1 MNHQLDTHWVEVFNT
16 IGQHEMR
23 EFGLD
28 PDRFKFKGIHRGKAI
43 FEFVLIHRDYDVDLF
58 EELRQYVEVY
68 RTHINQLSTLKTA
81 KVSIKRRHED
91 FYYKCNQYH
100 VWYYFIHF
108 EKAVKRPNI
117 DLKPSVADLDRYWIV
132 KYCNYRFS
140 VKETDIHITG
150 FEVNLGILQLTGVV
164 HKNRIKRAGGINEMA
179 NTSYG
184 EIVKAISDY
193 CDVKYLEYRIREESS
208 TTEYLFAGC
217 VREELFLVE
226 QYEIDL

>member
-1 MNHQLDTHWVEVFNT
+1 MKHQLETHWVEVFNT
-16 IGQHEMR
+16 IGQYELQ

-28 PDRFKFKGIHRGKAI
+28 PDRFKFKGIHRGQAI

-58 EELRQYVEVY
+58 EELRQYVAVY
-68 RTHINQLSTLKTA
+68 RTHINQLSQTKTA
-81 KVSIKRRHED
+81 KVSIKRRHDD

-117 DLKPSVADLDRYWIV
+117 DLKPFIADLDRYWIV

-150 FEVNLGILQLTGVV
+150 FDENLGILQLTGVV
-164 HKNRIKRAGGINEMA
+164 HKNQIKRAGGINQMA
-179 NTSYG
+179 NSSYG
-184 EIVKAISDY
+184 QIVKALSDY
-193 CDVKYLEYRIREESS
+193 CDVKYLEYRLREESS
-208 TTEYLFAGC
+208 TTEFLFAGC
-217 VREELFLVE
+217 VREQLFLVE
-226 QYEIDL
+226 QYETDV

>member
-1 MNHQLDTHWVEVFNT
+1 MNHQLDTYWVEVFNA
-16 IGQHEMR
+16 IGQHEIQ

-28 PDRFKFKGIHRGKAI
+28 SDRFKFKGIHHGQAI

-68 RTHINQLSTLKTA
+68 RTHINQLSTIKAA

-100 VWYYFIHF
+100 IWYYFIHF

-132 KYCNYRFS
+132 KHCNFRLS
-140 VKETDIHITG
+140 VEETDIHITD

-164 HKNRIKRAGGINEMA
+164 HKNRIKIAGGMDQMA
-179 NTSYG
+179 KNSYG
-184 EIVKAISDY
+184 QIVKAIRDY

-217 VREELFLVE
+217 VQEALFLVDE
-226 QYEIDL
+226 YELDL

>member
-1 MNHQLDTHWVEVFNT
+1 MKHQLETHWVEVFNT
-16 IGQHEMR
+16 IGQYELQ

-28 PDRFKFKGIHRGKAI
+28 PDRFKFKGIHRGQAI

-58 EELRQYVEVY
+58 EELRQYVAVY
-68 RTHINQLSTLKTA
+68 RTHINQLSQTKTA
-81 KVSIKRRHED
+81 KVSIKRRHDD
-91 FYYKCNQYH
+91 FYYKCNKYH

-117 DLKPSVADLDRYWIV
+117 DLKPSIADLDRYWIV

-140 VKETDIHITG
+140 VKETDIHIIG
-150 FEVNLGILQLTGVV
+150 FDENLGILQLIGVV
-164 HKNRIKRAGGINEMA
+164 HKNRIKRAGGINQMA
-179 NTSYG
+179 NSSYG
-184 EIVKAISDY
+184 QIVKALSDY

-208 TTEYLFAGC
+208 TTEFLFAGC
-217 VREELFLVE
+217 VREQLFLVE